1 MTHLCATPGRHARAK
16 RTRLLP
22 VALALLA
29 LAPSPRLAQARPG
42 PDLATLIPAFNR
54 ICSDLAR
61 SREEL
66 RSGLLDDDHFSERV
80 LALFVDADSI
90 REVVDSV
97 PTAAR
102 SAGGPLFAVD
112 RCLRY
117 LIDSLRENYVGIV
130 AKDGIDFVAADRAL
144 QAAVAWR
151 TGISA
156 GQSARNVDL
165 EGP

>member
-1 MTHLCATPGRHARAK
+1 MAHLCATPGRSARAN
-16 RTRLLP
+16 RTRSLAA
-22 VALALLA
+22 ALALLA
-29 LAPSPRLAQARPG
+29 LAPSPRLALARPA
-42 PDLATLIPAFNR
+42 PDLAVLIPSFNR

-66 RSGLLDDDHFSERV
+66 RSGFLDDDHFSERV

-90 REVVDSV
+90 REVVDAL
-97 PTAAR
+97 PMAER
-102 SAGGPLFAVD
+102 SAGGPYFAVD

-151 TGISA
+151 TGIGAAELPRS
-156 GQSARNVDL
+156 VDL